1 MIDKTLT
8 GCVVTRWY
16 RPPELLLGE
25 KRYTTAID
33 MWAVGCVFAE
43 MLKGGPILM
52 GRSDMD
58 QLDLIFDLCGGPTEE
73 SMPGWKD
80 LPGCK
85 DVQFVKTHV
94 RRVKDEYERLVDDA
108 RLTSLQDKFITM
120 ERAHISR

>member
-1 MIDKTLT
+1 
-8 GCVVTRWY
+8 
-16 RPPELLLGE
+16 
-25 KRYTTAID
+25 
-33 MWAVGCVFAE
+33 
-43 MLKGGPILM
+43 M

-120 ERAHISR
+120 ERAHFSR